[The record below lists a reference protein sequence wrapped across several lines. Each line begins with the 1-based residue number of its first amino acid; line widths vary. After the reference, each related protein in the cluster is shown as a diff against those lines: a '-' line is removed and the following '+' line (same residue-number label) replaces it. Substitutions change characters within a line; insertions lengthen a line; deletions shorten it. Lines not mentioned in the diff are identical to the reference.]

1 MVALRT
7 TEGTTTSSPGDP
19 TTLPSGTPSGTGST
33 LETTAENDA
42 WIWSPSNLKT
52 NMNGSSKE
60 WEVCSK
66 NLFLIKSR

>member
-19 TTLPSGTPSGTGST
+19 ATLPSLVPTGIGST

-42 WIWSPSNLKT
+42 WIWSASNPKT
-52 NMNGSSKE
+52 NTNGSNKG
-60 WEVCSK
+60 
-66 NLFLIKSR
+66 